1 MKLED
6 EFKKYSIG
14 DIKKIPTKICDIL
27 VINGDEYGEKKDEID
42 NQLIS
47 FKKKDFI
54 GFYKKDQFRI
64 YVRSCLYSKKIC
76 ERKISDF
83 LKGK

>member
-6 EFKKYSIG
+6 EFKKYSID

-42 NQLIS
+42 NKIIS

-54 GFYKKDQFRI
+54 GFYK
-64 YVRSCLYSKKIC
+64 
-76 ERKISDF
+76 
-83 LKGK
+83 